1 MTDVKI
7 NTQESHKIAG
17 RHLQRNLNYHR
28 MKVMY
33 SVQALNTKSKASLSP
48 AMAAEC
54 HRHANQWGRSNR
66 GGAMG
71 GRRGRRRGQILEC
84 KVNR

>member
-1 MTDVKI
+1 
-7 NTQESHKIAG
+7 
-17 RHLQRNLNYHR
+17 

-54 HRHANQWGRSNR
+54 HKHANQCLGQTSLVKISGKGEEVIGEELWAV
-66 GGAMG
+66 GGGGGG
-71 GRRGRRRGQILEC
+71 GRYWNA
-84 KVNR
+84 K